1 MKKIVVRQ
9 TKLAVLEIIQG
20 GKVLFKGST
29 NEIKEHYGVN
39 QNKINQWRGHGYEI
53 EKRKGTTTNDNI
65 RKNCGACLRI
75 SCARSKC
82 NEYISRR
89 IRRRK
94 APRNRNERRTA
105 AKATNKEKNHDGEF
119 ARGIFQWVKD

>member
-53 EKRKGTTTNDNI
+53 EKGRVPRPTTIYAKCVGHVYGPVAQEVNVTNTYLEELEEEKLRETETKEERQLRRQTKRKIMMEN
-65 RKNCGACLRI
+65 LRE
-75 SCARSKC
+75 
-82 NEYISRR
+82 EYF
-89 IRRRK
+89 
-94 APRNRNERRTA
+94 N
-105 AKATNKEKNHDGEF
+105 G
-119 ARGIFQWVKD
+119 